1 MLGSVRHRTGEAGSI
16 CFKAGILRDMGAS
29 REPLQ
34 SRQNHLALRE
44 TTMASVYDVNPPCM
58 RRVAQGSL
66 IGLVGEGGR

>member
-1 MLGSVRHRTGEAGSI
+1 MGEAGSI

-34 SRQNHLALRE
+34 SWKNHLALRE
-44 TTMASVYDVNPPCM
+44 TTMASVYDVNPPCT

-66 IGLVGEGGR
+66 IDLVGEGRR